1 MKADNKEQ
9 RVCVKFCFLL
19 GKSAA
24 ETVLML
30 QESFKE
36 EAVSKTQVYERYS
49 CFKGAKC
56 HARTS
61 HNLADLQPGENM
73 KILKK
78 FATQPMQ
85 IVVGP
90 LTRSLR

>member
-1 MKADNKEQ
+1 MMADNKEQ

-24 ETVLML
+24 ENVLML
-30 QESFKE
+30 QEAFKE
-36 EAVSKTQVYERYS
+36 EVRLKCTSGIHISKGV
-49 CFKGAKC
+49 KC
-56 HARTS
+56 HVRTS
-61 HNLADLQPGENM
+61 QDLANLQPAEMM

-78 FATQPMQ
+78 FATQSMQ

-90 LTRSLR
+90 LKRFLR

>member
-1 MKADNKEQ
+1 M
-9 RVCVKFCFLL
+9 CVKFCFLL

-30 QESFKE
+30 QEAFKE
-36 EAVSKTQVYERYS
+36 EALSKTQVYKLYS
-49 CFKGAKC
+49 RFKGVKC
-56 HARTS
+56 HVRTS
-61 HNLADLQPGENM
+61 QDLAELQLAEIM

-78 FATQPMQ
+78 FAMQSMQ

-90 LTRSLR
+90 LMRFLR

>member
-1 MKADNKEQ
+1 VN
-9 RVCVKFCFLL
+9 FCFLL

-30 QESFKE
+30 QEALSE
-36 EAVSKTQVYERYS
+36 TQVYEWYS
-49 CFKGAKC
+49 RFKRGEMSC
-56 HARTS
+56 ED
-61 HNLADLQPGENM
+61 LADLQPAEMM

-78 FATQPMQ
+78 FAMQSMQ

-90 LTRSLR
+90 LMRFLR